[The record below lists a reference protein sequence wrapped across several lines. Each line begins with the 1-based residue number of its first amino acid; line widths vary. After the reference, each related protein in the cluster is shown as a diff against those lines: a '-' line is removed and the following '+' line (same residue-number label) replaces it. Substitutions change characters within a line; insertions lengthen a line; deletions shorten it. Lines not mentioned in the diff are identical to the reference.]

1 VRRRAPKP
9 ARRKAKQERSRE
21 TIDALLEAA
30 AQVLL
35 RDGYARATTNRIA
48 ERAGVSVGSIYQYFR
63 DKDELFDALIRSRI
77 DALRSAIT
85 GFQPD
90 PRRSL
95 ESVLGELFL
104 VAIRSE
110 PHGPELLRVLECVPN
125 AALRRRIAE
134 AKGHVVGFVRSLLES
149 YQDRLRVRDLDL
161 AAYVVVNAAEG
172 LGYNA
177 SRELFGQRLAAE
189 AATLFA
195 RYLLLSAGEGR
206 MAR

>member
-1 VRRRAPKP
+1 MRRRAPKP

>member
-1 VRRRAPKP
+1 MRRRAPKP
-9 ARRKAKQERSRE
+9 ARRKAKQARSRE

-63 DKDELFDALIRSRI
+63 DKDELFDALIRSRV

-95 ESVLGELFL
+95 ESVLGELLL

-149 YQDRLRVRDLDL
+149 YRDRLRVRDLDL

-177 SRELFGQRLAAE
+177 SRELYGERLAAE
-189 AATLFA
+189 AARLFA
-195 RYLLLSAGEGR
+195 RYLLVPAGEG
-206 MAR
+206 

>member
-1 VRRRAPKP
+1 V
-9 ARRKAKQERSRE
+9 

-35 RDGYARATTNRIA
+35 REGYARATTNRIA

-63 DKDELFDALIRSRI
+63 DKDELFDALICSRI

-90 PRRSL
+90 PRRSF

-104 VAIRSE
+104 VAIQSE

-125 AALRRRIAE
+125 AALRRRIAD
-134 AKGHVVGFVRSLLES
+134 AKGHVVGFVRLLLES
-149 YQDRLRVRDLDL
+149 YRDRLRVRDLDL

-177 SRELFGQRLAAE
+177 SRELFGERLAAE

-195 RYLLLSAGEGR
+195 RYLLVPAGKD
-206 MAR
+206 